1 MELNRGNKKQRRH
14 QRIIAA
20 LAASPTVRI
29 STLADEFGVS
39 TETVRRDID
48 ELTRRGLVDRTYGGA
63 SARHIGFQPAFGERE
78 ALAVEERT
86 RIGRAAA
93 ALVKPG
99 DVLMIDS
106 GSTTT
111 QFARALAAEARDLTV
126 ITNSQGV
133 ANALVDIEAV
143 RVVFCPGEF
152 SGRERG
158 VYGPETI
165 AFLDR
170 FYADLAFIGASGL
183 TADGPTDVVS
193 QACWVKRSMI
203 DRASRSVLLVDSG
216 KFGQKHLE
224 IVCPLNRLSGIVT
237 DAAPSGALAQAI
249 ATAGIELRVA
259 VAD

>member
-1 MELNRGNKKQRRH
+1 MEPSRANKKQRRH

-29 STLADEFGVS
+29 STLAEEFGVS

-78 ALAVEERT
+78 ELAVEERT
-86 RIGRAAA
+86 RMGRAAA

-106 GSTTT
+106 GATTT
-111 QFARALAAEARDLTV
+111 QFARALAAEARDVTV

-133 ANALVDIEAV
+133 ANALVDIEGA
-143 RVVFCPGEF
+143 RVVFCPGDF

-158 VYGPETI
+158 VYGPETV
-165 AFLDR
+165 AFLNR

-183 TADGPTDVVS
+183 TSDGPTDVVS
-193 QACWVKRSMI
+193 QACWVKRSMV
-203 DRASRSVLLVDSG
+203 DRASRSVLLVDSS

-224 IVCPLNRLSGIVT
+224 IVCPLARLSALVT
-237 DAAPSGALAQAI
+237 DAAPTGALAQAV
-249 ATAGIELRVA
+249 AAAGIALTVA
-259 VAD
+259 S

>member
-1 MELNRGNKKQRRH
+1 MEASRASKKQRRH

-20 LAASPTVRI
+20 LGASPTVRI
-29 STLADEFGVS
+29 STLAEEFGVS

-78 ALAVEERT
+78 GLAVEERT
-86 RIGRAAA
+86 RMGHAAA

-111 QFARALAAEARDLTV
+111 QFARALAAEARNVTV

-133 ANALVDIEAV
+133 ANALVDIEGA
-143 RVVFCPGEF
+143 RVVFCPGDF

-158 VYGPETI
+158 VYGPETV
-165 AFLDR
+165 AFLNR

-183 TADGPTDVVS
+183 TSDGPTDVVS
-193 QACWVKRSMI
+193 QACWVKRSMV
-203 DRASRSVLLVDSG
+203 DRASRSVLLVDSS

-224 IVCPLNRLSGIVT
+224 IVCPLARLAGLVT
-237 DAAPSGALAQAI
+237 DAAPAGALAQAV
-249 ATAGIELRVA
+249 AAAGIELTVA
-259 VAD
+259 G

>member
-1 MELNRGNKKQRRH
+1 MDGKRANKKQQRH

-20 LAASPTVRI
+20 LAAGPTVRI

-48 ELTRRGLVDRTYGGA
+48 ELTQRGLVDRTYGGA
-63 SARHIGFQPAFGERE
+63 AARHIGFQPAFGERE
-78 ALAVEERT
+78 ALAVEERS

-93 ALVKPG
+93 SLVKPG

-111 QFARALAAEARDLTV
+111 QFARALAAEARGVTV

-133 ANALVDIEAV
+133 ANALVDIEGA
-143 RVVFCPGEF
+143 RVVFCPGDF

-158 VYGPETI
+158 VYGSETV
-165 AFLDR
+165 AFLNR
-170 FYADLAFIGASGL
+170 FYADAAFIGASGL

-193 QACWVKRSMI
+193 QACWVKRSMV
-203 DRASRSVLLVDSG
+203 DRASRTVLLVDAG

-224 IVCPLNRLSGIVT
+224 IVCPLSRLAGLVT
-237 DAAPSGALAQAI
+237 DRAPTGPLAQAV
-249 ATAGIELRVA
+249 AAAGIELTVA
-259 VAD
+259 K

>member
-1 MELNRGNKKQRRH
+1 MEASRAGKKQRRH

-29 STLADEFGVS
+29 STLAEEFGVS

-78 ALAVEERT
+78 GLAVEERQ
-86 RIGRAAA
+86 RMGRAAA

-111 QFARALAAEARDLTV
+111 QFARALAAEARNITV

-133 ANALVDIEAV
+133 ANALVDIEGA
-143 RVVFCPGEF
+143 RVVFCPGDF

-158 VYGPETI
+158 VYGPETV
-165 AFLDR
+165 AFLNR
-170 FYADLAFIGASGL
+170 FYADVAFIGASGL
-183 TADGPTDVVS
+183 TPDGPTDVVS
-193 QACWVKRSMI
+193 EACWVKRSMV
-203 DRASRSVLLVDSG
+203 DRASRSVLLVDSS

-224 IVCPLNRLSGIVT
+224 IVCPLARLSGLVT
-237 DAAPSGALAQAI
+237 DAAPTGALAQAV
-249 ATAGIELRVA
+249 AAAGIELRVA
-259 VAD
+259 T